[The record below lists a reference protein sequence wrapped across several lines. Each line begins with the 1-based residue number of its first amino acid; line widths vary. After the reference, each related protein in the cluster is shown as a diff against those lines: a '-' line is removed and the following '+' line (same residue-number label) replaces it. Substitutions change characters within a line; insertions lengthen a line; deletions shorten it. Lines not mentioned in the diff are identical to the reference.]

1 MALPPSQ
8 AINKRDGNS
17 GARNQYPF
25 ISQLLADRERRVS
38 EFGRRIRPYV
48 AREILAAYQAEKQGQ
63 PDMAFSH
70 LERAHIL
77 GQTSTVEHVR
87 VHWHMF
93 LWGIRQ
99 RNIGECL
106 GQLLR
111 IAGAAIG
118 TTVGLVPQGNTG
130 GTNVKPFQPMP
141 IPPDLAALIEE
152 ARTSKK

>member
-1 MALPPSQ
+1 VTKFS
-8 AINKRDGNS
+8 
-17 GARNQYPF
+17 
-25 ISQLLADRERRVS
+25 
-38 EFGRRIRPYV
+38 RRIRPYV
-48 AREILAAYQAEKQGQ
+48 EREILAAYQAEARGK
-63 PDMAFSH
+63 PDVAFSH

-99 RNIGECL
+99 RNIGECG

-111 IAGAAIG
+111 IVGASIG
-118 TTVGLVPQGNTG
+118 TALGLVPQGNTG
-130 GTNVKPFQPMP
+130 GTNVNPFQSLP

-152 ARTSKK
+152 ARASVR

>member
-1 MALPPSQ
+1 M
-8 AINKRDGNS
+8 
-17 GARNQYPF
+17 
-25 ISQLLADRERRVS
+25 S

-48 AREILAAYQAEKQGQ
+48 EREILAAYHAEARGK
-63 PDMAFSH
+63 PDVAFSH

-99 RNIGECL
+99 RNVRESL

-111 IAGAAIG
+111 IVGAAIG
-118 TTVGLVPQGNTG
+118 TTFGLVPKGNTG
-130 GTNVKPFQPMP
+130 GTNVNSFKSMP
-141 IPPDLAALIEE
+141 IPPELAALIEK
-152 ARTSKK
+152 ARVSSR

>member
-1 MALPPSQ
+1 
-8 AINKRDGNS
+8 
-17 GARNQYPF
+17 
-25 ISQLLADRERRVS
+25 VS

-48 AREILAAYQAEKQGQ
+48 EREILAAYQAEAQRQ
-63 PDMAFSH
+63 PDVAFSH

-99 RNIGECL
+99 RDVRESL

-118 TTVGLVPQGNTG
+118 TAIGLVPQGNTG
-130 GTNVKPFQPMP
+130 GTNVTPFKSMP
-141 IPPDLAALIEE
+141 IPPELAALIEE
-152 ARTSKK
+152 ARTSIR